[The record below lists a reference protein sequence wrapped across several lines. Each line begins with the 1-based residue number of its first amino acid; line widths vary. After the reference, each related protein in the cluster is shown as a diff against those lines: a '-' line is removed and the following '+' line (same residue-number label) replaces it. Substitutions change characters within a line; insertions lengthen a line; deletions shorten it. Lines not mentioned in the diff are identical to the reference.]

1 MCAFLDMYLPYCIQN
16 CGTHYIIG
24 RKSPSVTQ
32 IKLKFVSL
40 FRPDV
45 FTREMANKVFSL
57 ILVLFLVI
65 TLAATL
71 LESKPQFR
79 GRGGIAGQVLHDV
92 TRAIGGRGRGLDLG
106 GLREILGKQIT
117 F

>member
-1 MCAFLDMYLPYCIQN
+1 
-16 CGTHYIIG
+16 
-24 RKSPSVTQ
+24 
-32 IKLKFVSL
+32 
-40 FRPDV
+40 
-45 FTREMANKVFSL
+45 MANKTLSL
-57 ILVLFLVI
+57 ILVLLVVV

-71 LESKPQFR
+71 VESKPQFR

>member
-1 MCAFLDMYLPYCIQN
+1 MMQSIRSLVVEIHNKGLLKTSTFKRIIFCLFLDLTFQ
-16 CGTHYIIG
+16 
-24 RKSPSVTQ
+24 
-32 IKLKFVSL
+32 LE
-40 FRPDV
+40 
-45 FTREMANKVFSL
+45 EMANKLLSL

-65 TLAATL
+65 TLASTL
-71 LESKPQFR
+71 VECKPKFR
-79 GRGGIAGQVLHDV
+79 GRGGIAGQALHDI